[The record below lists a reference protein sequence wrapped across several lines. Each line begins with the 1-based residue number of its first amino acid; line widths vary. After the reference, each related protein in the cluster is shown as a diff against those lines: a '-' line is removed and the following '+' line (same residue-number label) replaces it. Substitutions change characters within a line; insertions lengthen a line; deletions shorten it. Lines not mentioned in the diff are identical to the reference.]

1 MNELI
6 LHGLAESRDIL
17 DAMPVG
23 LIIYDEDRRVVF
35 ANAAYHEAL
44 GLPANTFRPGSEM
57 ADNVRMIAYRGVF
70 GPGDPEE
77 QAAQLLNQDLQ
88 VARRVRG
95 RHPDGRSF
103 ESFYSPLGGGAH
115 MVCTTNTTALV
126 SMRDE
131 AEVAVGR
138 IHQAISNLR
147 IGLAVFGPDR
157 RLGLHNRRFTELLG
171 LAAPSLAPGTPFMD
185 VLQIMQVRDEY
196 AGFEGDLFIA
206 SQMSFDRSRPANFRR
221 QRANGQV
228 IDIQSDPLPD
238 GGWTMTVSDISAL
251 ARAEDEARRRAGML
265 DGIVRHMPHG
275 IAVYGPDRRVAML
288 NAAYGQVMQGAPIA
302 VGDTLEEVIRR
313 RAEAGE
319 YGPGDPEEHVRQQ
332 TALADPSRSAM
343 RRRTRPSGETIDVR
357 TAPLPDGGYMSVVT
371 DVSPLVAAETENS
384 RQAEAM
390 AAMLANIRHGIV
402 LWDKDHRIAAAN
414 PVATELLGAAPGLLV
429 PGRTLE
435 EVIEAALT
443 RGNLGDGSVGRMTA
457 ERLRARDR
465 TQSHQD
471 QRYTRTGRV
480 LEVRSDPT
488 PDGGFVTTYTDVT
501 TIREA
506 EEALRLAKTAAE
518 AANAA
523 KSRFLAAMSH
533 ELRLPLNAVIAQSG
547 AIARAATDKLD
558 RVGRRS
564 LPPGSMDPSPILEA
578 ADEINM
584 ASRRL
589 LSTIDSILDVARL
602 EAGRF
607 ELSDDLVDLSQLIRA
622 CVRAAD
628 ASAAAAEVTLTA
640 QLVDPLPAVRGDERR
655 LRQALNHI
663 VANAVKFTP
672 AQGRVELS
680 VLYDPTNGELQLT
693 VADTGLGIAETD
705 IDQVFEP
712 FTQINTAVGSDGGRF
727 TGTGLGLYISRALMR
742 AHGGDLTLRSTP
754 GQGTVAIMH
763 IPARRVIPAGVLF

>member
-1 MNELI
+1 MI
-6 LHGLAESRDIL
+6 LHGLAESRAVL
-17 DAMPVG
+17 DAMPIG
-23 LIIYDEDRRVVF
+23 LVIYDEDRRLVY
-35 ANAAYHEAL
+35 ANAAYHEAV
-44 GLPANTFRPGSEM
+44 GLPPGTFRRGSEM
-57 ADNVRMIAYRGVF
+57 ADNVRMLAYRGVY
-70 GPGDPEE
+70 GPGDPEQQTIQMLTQNMSE
-77 QAAQLLNQDLQ
+77 P
-88 VARRVRG
+88 RRVRG

-103 ESFYSPLGGGAH
+103 EAFFSPLGDGAH

-126 SMRDE
+126 AMREE
-131 AEVAVGR
+131 AETVVSR
-138 IHQAISNLR
+138 IHQAISSLR

-171 LAAPSLAPGTPFMD
+171 LASPSLPPGTPFVD

-221 QRANGQV
+221 QRTNGQV

-265 DGIVRHMPHG
+265 DGVVRHMPHG

-319 YGPGDPEEHVRQQ
+319 YGPGEPEEITRQQ
-332 TALADPSRSAM
+332 LQLADPARPSV

-371 DVSPLVAAETENS
+371 DVTPLVAAETES
-384 RQAEAM
+384 GRQAEAM

-402 LWDKDHRIAAAN
+402 LWDRSHRIVAAN
-414 PVATELLGAAPGLLV
+414 PVATQLLGAPPDLLT

-435 EVIEAALT
+435 EVIDAALT
-443 RGNLGDGSVGRMTA
+443 RGNLGDGSVGRMSA

-465 TQSHQD
+465 SLSHEE
-471 QRYTRTGRV
+471 QRYTSSGRV

-533 ELRLPLNAVIAQSG
+533 ELRLPLNTVIAQSG
-547 AIARAATDKLD
+547 AISRAATDKLD
-558 RVGRRS
+558 RMGRNA
-564 LPPGSMDPSPILEA
+564 PAPGSMDPAPILEA
-578 ADEINM
+578 AEEIHI

-589 LSTIDSILDVARL
+589 LGTIDSILDVARL

-607 ELSDDLVDLSQLIRA
+607 ELSDDLVDLSSLIRA

-680 VLYDPTNGELQLT
+680 VLYDPSNGELQLN
-693 VADTGLGIAETD
+693 VADTGLGIAEGS
-705 IDQVFEP
+705 IEQVFEP
-712 FTQINTAVGSDGGRF
+712 FAQAGATVGQDGGRF
-727 TGTGLGLYISRALMR
+727 TGSGLGLYISRALMR
-742 AHGGDLTLRSTP
+742 AHGGDLTLQSKV
-754 GQGTVAIMH
+754 GQGTIAIMH